1 MHPEFWLT
9 RWERGEIG
17 FHRDDVNPYLTRHW
31 QHLALPAGARVLVPL
46 CGKSRDLWWLRAQG
60 HAVTGIELSTLAV
73 EDFFR
78 EAGLNPEIRQHGAF
92 RHYAADG
99 VEVLCGDFFELRPED
114 LPGIAAAYDRAA
126 LIALPEDLRQRYAR
140 HLHALLPQGAACL
153 LVTLDYP
160 QPEMPGPPFA
170 VTEAEVDTLYAGLA
184 QVQRLDVHD
193 VLGENA
199 RFRERG
205 ITRLH
210 EHVYRLEF
218 TR

>member
-46 CGKSRDLWWLRAQG
+46 CGKSRDMRWLRAQG
-60 HAVTGIELSTLAV
+60 HSVVGVELSTLAA

-78 EAGLNPEIRQHGAF
+78 EAGLTPECRQHGDF

-99 VEVLCGDFFELRPED
+99 IEVLCGDFFALRPEN

-126 LIALPEDLRQRYAR
+126 LIALPENLRQRYAR

-170 VTEAEVDTLYAGLA
+170 VAKAEVDTLYAGLA